1 MEPPRAE
8 DSPPPSMA
16 VAMQDRQ
23 TVRPDLAARPDMA
36 DRGEY
41 LILLSASSVFL
52 LGMLAFLGYIYLDP
66 VRERLYQAV
75 LNKERKPLRRGSH
88 TKLRS

>member
-1 MEPPRAE
+1 MEPPRAK
-8 DSPPPSMA
+8 DSPPPSVA

-23 TVRPDLAARPDMA
+23 TVRPDLAAYPAARPDMA

-41 LILLSASSVFL
+41 LFFLTASRVFL

-66 VRERLYQAV
+66 VRERL
-75 LNKERKPLRRGSH
+75 
-88 TKLRS
+88 

>member
-8 DSPPPSMA
+8 DSPPSSVA
-16 VAMQDRQ
+16 VAMQERQ
-23 TVRPDLAARPDMA
+23 TVRPDLAAYLRARPDMA
-36 DRGEY
+36 DRAEY
-41 LILLSASSVFL
+41 LFFLTTSRVFL

-75 LNKERKPLRRGSH
+75 LNQER
-88 TKLRS
+88 